1 MDIFLKALSC
11 VLIALVF
18 CLALHKQGKDIALLL
33 SLFVCAMVLLVAFQY
48 LSPIIDFFDN
58 LQEIGNLDGQM
69 LQILLKSLGIC
80 LLAEVTSLLCAD
92 AGNAAM
98 GKTVQFFATA
108 IVLFL
113 SLPLF
118 NNLLDIVI
126 GIMEDV

>member
-33 SLFVCAMVLLVAFQY
+33 SLFICAMVLLVAFQY

>member
-33 SLFVCAMVLLVAFQY
+33 SLFICAMVLLVAVQY